1 MIWLIRRLTLIFC
14 VCCIY
19 SYIIVLWF
27 GFLTYMSLVLPLF
40 LSIDVI
46 CCGFSAC
53 FLVCLFYC
61 IVVWFGTYVIVQTRV
76 SVLPLNSKYRQAAF
90 LYLERWTLSSVNW
103 TCFSSSSIFW
113 EKIEIKVST
122 MYCDNHMAFKFNHIG
137 NTLKLIRLTNP
148 ILLMYAWDL

>member
-27 GFLTYMSLVLPLF
+27 GFLPYMSLVLPLF

-76 SVLPLNSKYRQAAF
+76 SVLPLNSKYRQADWNNEAQ
-90 LYLERWTLSSVNW
+90 
-103 TCFSSSSIFW
+103 
-113 EKIEIKVST
+113 
-122 MYCDNHMAFKFNHIG
+122 
-137 NTLKLIRLTNP
+137 P
-148 ILLMYAWDL
+148 ILLNQLICIQKLEDGSVVLSCSHALFCHVCYTAWSKYRKVDGLEKYGIFRNMEI